1 MENEIDQMEI
11 AKVSTKGQLVIPQ
24 SIRKRLKVKEGNMF
38 AVASCDGT
46 LVLKKIE
53 SPLNEEDIRTLRMVD
68 EAWDDIEK
76 GRYRRLSKDDFLKEI
91 EKW

>member
-1 MENEIDQMEI
+1 MEI
-11 AKVSTKGQLVIPQ
+11 AKLSSKGQLVIPRM
-24 SIRKRLKVKEGNMF
+24 IRRKLKAGEGTIF
-38 AVASCDGT
+38 AVASYDNM

-53 SPLNEEDIRTLRMVD
+53 NPLKNEDIKVLRMVD

-76 GRYRRLSKDDFLKEI
+76 GRYRRLSKEDFLKEL